1 MANVRPSLTAR
12 NHGIEILAQRRAVQY
27 GRPAFHAECCYME
40 TLTGRRAQRANSR
53 RNRPTLRDEI
63 GFVLQFVSW
72 VVYFS
77 PRLLCRFDLLG
88 RAISI
93 RRRIASD
100 REGLSFCCLAQVSI
114 ADRVLGGSRT
124 VRTGS

>member
-12 NHGIEILAQRRAVQY
+12 NHGIEILAQRRAVLY
-27 GRPAFHAECCYME
+27 GRPAFHAERCYME
-40 TLTGRRAQRANSR
+40 TLTGRRANSR

-77 PRLLCRFDLLG
+77 PRVLFRFDLAL
-88 RAISI
+88 RANSTSW
-93 RRRIASD
+93 RIASE
-100 REGLSFCCLAQVSI
+100 REGLSGC
-114 ADRVLGGSRT
+114 
-124 VRTGS
+124 